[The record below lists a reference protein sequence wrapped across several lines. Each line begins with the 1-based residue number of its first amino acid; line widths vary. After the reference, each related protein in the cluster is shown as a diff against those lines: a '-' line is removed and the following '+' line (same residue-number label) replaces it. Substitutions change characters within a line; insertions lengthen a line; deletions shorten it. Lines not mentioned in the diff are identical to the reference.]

1 MGTIV
6 VDRYVLLLYLLQC
19 HRADLAGKEDWMLNW
34 MQLGYCHFE
43 YIMLVVNIL
52 LEYVEITIK

>member
-1 MGTIV
+1 MSTIV
-6 VDRYVLLLYLLQC
+6 VDRYVLPLYLLQR

-52 LEYVEITIK
+52 LAYVEITIK